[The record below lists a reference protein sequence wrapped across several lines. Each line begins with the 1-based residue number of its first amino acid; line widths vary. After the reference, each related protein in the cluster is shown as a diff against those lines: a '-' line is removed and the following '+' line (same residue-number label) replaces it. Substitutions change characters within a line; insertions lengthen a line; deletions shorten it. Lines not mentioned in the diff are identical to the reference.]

1 MLDERVWIL
10 LFEAATMMCEFALR
24 APVHENESTAYFVAL
39 VRVLLCVVS
48 PLPKQNP
55 TL

>member
-10 LFEAATMMCEFALR
+10 LLEAATMMCQFAIW
-24 APVHENESTAYFVAL
+24 APAHENESTDYSVAL
-39 VRVLLCVVS
+39 VRVLLCVFS